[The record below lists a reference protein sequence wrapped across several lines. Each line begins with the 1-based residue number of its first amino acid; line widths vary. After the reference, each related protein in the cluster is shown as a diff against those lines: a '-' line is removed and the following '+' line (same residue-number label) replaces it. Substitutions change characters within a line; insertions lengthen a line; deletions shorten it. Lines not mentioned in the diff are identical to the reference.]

1 LWYRLPERVDLYE
14 KKKCTPELFV
24 GIFFSQLIDVYKEK
38 PYESWK
44 IIIAKTYIGQGYV
57 QFSISQ
63 N

>member
-1 LWYRLPERVDLYE
+1 MK

-24 GIFFSQLIDVYKEK
+24 GIFFSQLIYVYKEK